1 MPVSASQVVKLVKT
15 HGGQDVAAR
24 QFLSENEDFLSSDEK
39 FNLLTDFEMYV
50 EAAAAAFSARNIDAL
65 TSLEEICAG
74 KDRQLLQTIANY
86 KAKLI
91 NK

>member
-1 MPVSASQVVKLVKT
+1 MHNIIDQLK
-15 HGGQDVAAR
+15 

-39 FNLLTDFEMYV
+39 FNLLTDFGMYV
-50 EAAAAAFSARNIDAL
+50 EAAAAAFSVKNIEAL
-65 TSLEEICAG
+65 SSLEEICAG
-74 KDRQLLQTIANY
+74 RDRQLLQTISNY